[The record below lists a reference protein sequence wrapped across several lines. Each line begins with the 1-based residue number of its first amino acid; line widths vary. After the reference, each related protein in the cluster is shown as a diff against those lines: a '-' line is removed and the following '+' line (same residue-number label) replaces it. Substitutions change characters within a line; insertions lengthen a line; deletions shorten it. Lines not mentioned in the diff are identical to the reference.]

1 MRHCGIE
8 CGSVFSTGGSF
19 GPAKK
24 NRCDC
29 DLRFWRAQLQADDV
43 RDVLRRCAGLLGL
56 DEDDLVRSATL
67 LHGTSVVTDLKE
79 DLEAVTPPKSN
90 PP

>member
-1 MRHCGIE
+1 MDGTPKE
-8 CGSVFSTGGSF
+8 
-19 GPAKK
+19 

-29 DLRFWRAQLQADDV
+29 DLRFWRAQLQEDNV

-56 DEDDLVRSATL
+56 DEDDVVRSATL
-67 LHGTSVVTDLKE
+67 LHGTSVVTDLK